1 MLDTDF
7 RSPYNTEYIR
17 RMNSAN
23 IFGRAQTFIHGMQK
37 GGNAMEF
44 LQVHT
49 TPYLLIYVIIYF
61 VAMMLIGLWASRK
74 VKSSEDYALAG
85 RSLGPFVLMGT
96 LLATSVGSGTITGG
110 GNSLAYNYGY
120 WAGIQWVI
128 PFIIFCIIYLCAY
141 KQIRKSN
148 CYTVPQ
154 ILQQKYGAETRIL
167 GSFINLIGMAGIIS
181 SQYRGFGYVLNITMG
196 VDKETATLIATAI
209 IILLSVTGGLFSVAW
224 TDAVSA
230 FLIVICCV
238 IGLPFVLHAGGGW
251 GEITAKAAQINPE
264 KLSFFGGRNILIW
277 IGSFLPLV
285 MLETG
290 DQNFYSRITAAKNDK
305 SARTAII
312 GWMIMAIIVMPCVG
326 LIAFVGSIVF
336 GTNIDA
342 GMSFLSTTT
351 LIPSF
356 VGGML
361 LAASTAFII
370 TTGTS
375 YLLTCGTSITY
386 DFYVQYVNK
395 KPTDRQVLMT
405 NRIGTA
411 VIGII
416 ALIVLNFF
424 PTLLALQNW
433 SYTMIGA
440 SITPCVLGA
449 MWSKKV
455 TRPAGFLSMLF
466 GAVTT
471 LAWEI
476 AGCPGGYQS
485 ALIAGPVSILTLIIV
500 SALTQN
506 KKAEAA
512 A

>member
-1 MLDTDF
+1 
-7 RSPYNTEYIR
+7 
-17 RMNSAN
+17 
-23 IFGRAQTFIHGMQK
+23 
-37 GGNAMEF
+37 
-44 LQVHT
+44 
-49 TPYLLIYVIIYF
+49 
-61 VAMMLIGLWASRK
+61 
-74 VKSSEDYALAG
+74 
-85 RSLGPFVLMGT
+85 
-96 LLATSVGSGTITGG
+96 
-110 GNSLAYNYGY
+110 
-120 WAGIQWVI
+120 
-128 PFIIFCIIYLCAY
+128 
-141 KQIRKSN
+141 
-148 CYTVPQ
+148 
-154 ILQQKYGAETRIL
+154 
-167 GSFINLIGMAGIIS
+167 
-181 SQYRGFGYVLNITMG
+181 
-196 VDKETATLIATAI
+196 
-209 IILLSVTGGLFSVAW
+209 
-224 TDAVSA
+224 
-230 FLIVICCV
+230 
-238 IGLPFVLHAGGGW
+238 
-251 GEITAKAAQINPE
+251 
-264 KLSFFGGRNILIW
+264 
-277 IGSFLPLV
+277 
-285 MLETG
+285 
-290 DQNFYSRITAAKNDK
+290 
-305 SARTAII
+305 
-312 GWMIMAIIVMPCVG
+312 MAIIVMPCVG